1 MSGEW
6 DEQSST
12 KGNVTEADGNVSSLP
27 SMDDLFE
34 QAVNMD
40 DVRRTQEDSLRPPGS
55 YVTVPVLSVQA
66 SKIAEGLNAGR
77 LLFRFFGPAVL
88 TVTEKNAKAL
98 KLAVGTEVRGQFGFT
113 VSPERANKLTKE
125 GVRTEEPDNPSKL
138 WAQMVEAYK
147 VVYQAKPGTFG
158 DVLRYVQNSPGVI
171 RVIQVG
177 VQRVDKDGNPDGP
190 EPTGEPGNIVMA
202 FSPVREKRG

>member
-1 MSGEW
+1 MGEW
-6 DEQSST
+6 DEQSSA
-12 KGNVTEADGNVSSLP
+12 KGNVAEADGNVSSLP
-27 SMDDLFE
+27 DMDALFE

-40 DVRRTQEDSLRPPGS
+40 DVRRTQEDALRPPGS
-55 YVTVPVLSVQA
+55 YITVPVLSVQA
-66 SKIAEGLNAGR
+66 SKVVEGPNAGR

-98 KLAVGTEVRGQFGFT
+98 KLDVGAEVRGQFGFA
-113 VSPERANKLTKE
+113 VSPERANKIKDN
-125 GVRTEEPDNPSKL
+125 VRTDEPDNASKL

-147 VVYQAKPGTFG
+147 HVYQAKPGTFG
-158 DVLRYVQNSPGVI
+158 DVLRYVQNYPGVI